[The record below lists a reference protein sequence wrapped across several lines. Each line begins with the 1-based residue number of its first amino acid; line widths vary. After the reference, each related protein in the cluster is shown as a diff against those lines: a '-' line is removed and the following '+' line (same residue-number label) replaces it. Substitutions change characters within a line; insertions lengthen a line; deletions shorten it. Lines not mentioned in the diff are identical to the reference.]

1 MHFPVL
7 SLSYFQYLGATES
20 VIFYMWKV
28 DRHLGQFFGS
38 QRIPKDL
45 DPGTEKNHMESYFAT
60 QWEFLLA
67 TWVYD
72 MPV

>member
-1 MHFPVL
+1 
-7 SLSYFQYLGATES
+7 
-20 VIFYMWKV
+20 MWKV